1 MRSKRIKQII
11 SIRGLEQLGLAR
23 QVWRIPPERLRASSR
38 LNRSVSK
45 QTAMTDKARKD
56 DPMLHTGSIL
66 VVDREPTIVNLL
78 VEILTDDGY
87 IAYTAPD
94 SAGALVAIAR
104 HPPALILLDLGP
116 PGMCGA
122 ALIEQVRGAGLASMP
137 IVLMTTEP
145 RDAAPLLV
153 PGSIEGLAK
162 PFALDDLLACVARY
176 MPPAHAGER
185 PAALRAAYSMATA

>member
-1 MRSKRIKQII
+1 
-11 SIRGLEQLGLAR
+11 
-23 QVWRIPPERLRASSR
+23 
-38 LNRSVSK
+38 
-45 QTAMTDKARKD
+45 
-56 DPMLHTGSIL
+56 MLHTGSIL
-66 VVDREPTIVNLL
+66 VVDHEPTIVNLL

-94 SAGALVAIAR
+94 GAGALVTIAR

-122 ALIEQVRGAGLASMP
+122 ALIEQVRRAGLATMP

-153 PGSIEGLAK
+153 PGSIECLAK
-162 PFALDDLLACVARY
+162 PFDLDDLLACVARY
-176 MPPAHAGER
+176 VQPAQVVQ
-185 PAALRAAYSMATA
+185 PAARYSTYQTAAA